1 MSFCRDGCFPRKRNF
16 AAVRAEGLRIEK
28 EAELAA
34 SMNRFNNNASIFKL
48 RPGRAE
54 ADA

>member
-1 MSFCRDGCFPRKRNF
+1 MSFCRDGCLPRKRNF
-16 AAVRAEGLRIEK
+16 DAVRVEEVRIEK

-34 SMNRFNNNASIFKL
+34 SMDRFSNNASIFKL